1 MNKTLKNINYLS
13 LISPLVL
20 IILCVLSIGQL
31 QKPLLTR
38 QIDLTPQDIQQQET
52 LTRTQLH
59 LIQTLPTIGYDN
71 IIAGWNFLN
80 FVQYFGDGN
89 ARDITGYS
97 LVPEYYRIIVNK
109 DPRFVTSYLF
119 LDTATSL
126 FAGRPDISVEL
137 MEQGLQ
143 HLSPEIP
150 SAYLVWTYKGINELL
165 FLGRTQDAKQSY
177 QTASEWAKIENT
189 ETSIAIRQRALE
201 TAQFLENNPDSRSAR
216 ASAWM
221 MILGN
226 AREEEVRQLALQ
238 QLDELGAQITID
250 GNNLSVTIPQDD
262 P

>member
-1 MNKTLKNINYLS
+1 MNKLLNTINYSS
-13 LISPLVL
+13 LFLPLTLAIV
-20 IILCVLSIGQL
+20 CVLSIGQL

-38 QIDLTPQDIQQQET
+38 QTDLTSQDIQQQEA
-52 LTRTQLH
+52 LIRTQLN
-59 LIQTLPTIGYDN
+59 LIQQMPTMGYDN

-80 FVQYFGDGN
+80 FVQYFGDSD
-89 ARDITGYS
+89 ARQITGYS
-97 LVPEYYRIIVNK
+97 LVPEYYQIIVQK
-109 DPRFVTSYLF
+109 DPRFVQSYLF

-143 HLSPEIP
+143 HLSPEIS
-150 SAYLVWTYKGINELL
+150 SAYLVWIYKGINELL

-177 QTASEWAKIENT
+177 LTASEWAKIENS
-189 ETSIAIRQRALE
+189 ETSIPIGQRALE
-201 TAQFLENNPDSRSAR
+201 TVQFLENNPDSRSAR

-238 QLDELGAQITID
+238 QLDQLGAQITID
-250 GNNLSVTIPQDD
+250 GNNLSVTIPEDD